1 MSFPPFLYVGDIN
14 LEDSRTPDWNVDS
27 PMGSLEKVI
36 PGPVAMTA
44 DDLWWNYKVGL
55 PNLLRERLPLC
66 LVLFQFTARQVCD
79 CECRLAQQ
87 WWPTESL
94 IYRVTAIWL
103 LEDPLS
109 SHWHMLLQ
117 DIRAASPLCW
127 IVAPSAHD
135 WTVTLRTQP
144 ANLFG
149 MKPSALCRK
158 TCMHIFIFLLQLKHG
173 KSYSNQRLCHVLR
186 HIWDSCYSKQ
196 TMQHRTGSASSFA
209 CGCAALL

>member
-1 MSFPPFLYVGDIN
+1 MICDGTTKWGFLTCWGRGYHFVLCSFNSLHDRFVTVSVVSPSNDDRLSHLFTGLQRF
-14 LEDSRTPDWNVDS
+14 DSSRS
-27 PMGSLEKVI
+27 P
-36 PGPVAMTA
+36 
-44 DDLWWNYKVGL
+44 
-55 PNLLRERLPLC
+55 
-66 LVLFQFTARQVCD
+66 
-79 CECRLAQQ
+79 
-87 WWPTESL
+87 
-94 IYRVTAIWL
+94 
-103 LEDPLS
+103 PLS

-117 DIRAASPLCW
+117 DIRAASLLCW

-135 WTVTLRTQP
+135 LTVTLRTQP

-186 HIWDSCYSKQ
+186 RIWDSCYSKQ